1 MSTHNIQ
8 FHNKIRKFPSVFVFL
23 SYWKNSVRT
32 QKWVRISLG
41 KRGIGVRAIEVR
53 LYSKTS
59 MTRTPMYCLPWLVR
73 TRFKSLGNSSD
84 SSRKQKFRDILGFFF
99 LFNHENVCDMYL
111 LESPIEAIPMS
122 TLIIPLFYR
131 RTKQHPCGFDP
142 RRSATFFRG
151 DWSWNIFYG
160 HSLPS
165 ADSRRAVVS
174 FWRKNAYNTD
184 AYRTTPTQLKWG

>member
-8 FHNKIRKFPSVFVFL
+8 FHNKIRKIPSVFVFL
-23 SYWKNSVRT
+23 SYRKNSVRT

-41 KRGIGVRAIEVR
+41 KRAIGVRAIEVR

-59 MTRTPMYCLPWLVR
+59 MTRTPMSCLPWLVR

-99 LFNHENVCDMYL
+99 LLNHENVCGMYL

-131 RTKQHPCGFDP
+131 RTKKHPCEQ
-142 RRSATFFRG
+142 
-151 DWSWNIFYG
+151 
-160 HSLPS
+160 HSFVEIDREIYSTVILSLLLIQEEQLSVSGERMRTILMLRELRLPS
-165 ADSRRAVVS
+165 
-174 FWRKNAYNTD
+174 
-184 AYRTTPTQLKWG
+184 